1 MAGECRMFTVKD
13 RSCRQ
18 TFEPPGTRS
27 QMRVIADGTDFLA
40 LVHLYLRPDGSLGG
54 SGRPD
59 PKVVVH
65 QGIEYFTR
73 E

>member
-1 MAGECRMFTVKD
+1 M
-13 RSCRQ
+13 
-18 TFEPPGTRS
+18 
-27 QMRVIADGTDFLA
+27 IADDADFLA
-40 LVHLYLRPDGSLGG
+40 LVHPYPRPDGSLGG
-54 SGRPD
+54 SGQPD

>member
-1 MAGECRMFTVKD
+1 M
-13 RSCRQ
+13 
-18 TFEPPGTRS
+18 
-27 QMRVIADGTDFLA
+27 IADGADFLA

-73 E
+73 G

>member
-1 MAGECRMFTVKD
+1 M
-13 RSCRQ
+13 
-18 TFEPPGTRS
+18 
-27 QMRVIADGTDFLA
+27 IADDADLLA
-40 LVHLYLRPDGSLGG
+40 LVHLYLRPDDSLGG

-59 PKVVVH
+59 LKVVVH